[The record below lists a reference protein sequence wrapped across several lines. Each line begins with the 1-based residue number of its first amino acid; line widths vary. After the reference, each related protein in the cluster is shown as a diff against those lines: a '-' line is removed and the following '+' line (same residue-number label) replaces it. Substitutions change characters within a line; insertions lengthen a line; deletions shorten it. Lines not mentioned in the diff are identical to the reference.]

1 MCVWCV
7 IARSP
12 IVVLATGVMQKDHHP
27 EWKNIYNTVEV
38 QLQTHTVNGVT
49 EKDIELAQYMNRVA
63 DELQ

>member
-1 MCVWCV
+1 
-7 IARSP
+7 
-12 IVVLATGVMQKDHHP
+12 MQKDHHP